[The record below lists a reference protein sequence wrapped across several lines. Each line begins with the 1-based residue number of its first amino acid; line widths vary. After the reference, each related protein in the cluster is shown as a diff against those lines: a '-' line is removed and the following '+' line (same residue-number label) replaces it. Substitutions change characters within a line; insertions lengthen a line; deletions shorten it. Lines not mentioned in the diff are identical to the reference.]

1 MEAPLNTLVTSPAV
15 SQPSKKDK
23 NRHKKSHHHVRV
35 PKVDLIETAVLPQG
49 GIELEELTRKRE
61 ALLARRVEE
70 WDERVKN
77 RRDKR
82 EIRMLTN

>member
-1 MEAPLNTLVTSPAV
+1 VEAPLNTQAISPAV
-15 SQPSKKDK
+15 SHPSKKDK
-23 NRHKKSHHHVRV
+23 NRHKKSHHHVRM
-35 PKVDLIETAVLPQG
+35 PKVDLIETAVIPQR

-70 WDERVKN
+70 WDERIKN